1 MVGGA
6 EAVVTGEWR
15 ERRESRPNYLQE
27 AHQWSPA
34 QVSSLYVFGGAIGI
48 LGSIVAGRAS
58 DDFGRCTMGT
68 LFMLSAPVLALW
80 LYATRSD
87 AVISL
92 WVVWLFCGQA
102 ATTILNIYSGEL
114 FPTSYRAAAA
124 SARLVA
130 GTAGGALGLLLEA
143 LFYGL
148 AGSHWVAIRYLMCF
162 PFAAAAVMYALF
174 PETSGFELEQI
185 APEA

>member
-1 MVGGA
+1 MWLLGA
-6 EAVVTGEWR
+6 LFETYPGRLATVLTVAFLNAAGM
-15 ERRESRPNYLQE
+15 SAAGFFVPKYLQE
-27 AHQWSPA
+27 AHQWSPG

-48 LGSIVAGRAS
+48 LGNIVAGRAS
-58 DDFGRCTMGT
+58 DRFGRRTMGT
-68 LFMLSAPVLALW
+68 VFMLSAPTLALW

-92 WVVWLFCGQA
+92 WVVWLFCDQA

-130 GTAGGALGLLLEA
+130 GTVGGALGLLLEA
-143 LFYGL
+143 LLYGA
-148 AGSHWVAIRYLMCF
+148 AGSHWAAIRYL
-162 PFAAAAVMYALF
+162 
-174 PETSGFELEQI
+174 I
-185 APEA
+185 ASRSPLPP